1 MTGMRKNIPE
11 ARQPYRDPFL
21 LQGLLVAPA
30 AAFADALAPALL
42 IAFSYVCF
50 LLAVVPLSLLIP
62 KRVPFPVRILLY
74 SVLGG
79 LVYIPVALGCMFLFP
94 DVTPGLYLPLLPMMP
109 VLTFAHDRY
118 FAEKGAMRN
127 LLRMTVSAPPVLIGF
142 GIVREMLGSGT
153 LSGRTL
159 LQKPPL
165 PVLTTPAGGLLLLT
179 LVMIAAAVLTGEN
192 RKETAD
198 ADS

>member
-1 MTGMRKNIPE
+1 MKKNVPE

-21 LQGLLVAPA
+21 LQGLLVAPI
-30 AAFADALAPALL
+30 AAFADAFAPALL
-42 IAFSYVCF
+42 IAFGYVCI
-50 LLAVVPLSLLIP
+50 LLTVVPLSMLIP
-62 KRVPFPVRILLY
+62 RRVPFCVRLLLY
-74 SVLGG
+74 SVLGA

-94 DVTPGLYLPLLPMMP
+94 DVTPGLYLPLLPMLP
-109 VLTFAHDRY
+109 VLTFAHDRF
-118 FAEKGAMRN
+118 FAGKGAMRN
-127 LLRMTVSAPPVLIGF
+127 LLRMTLSAPPVILCF
-142 GIVREMLGSGT
+142 GAVREMLGSGT
-153 LSGRTL
+153 LSGCTL

-179 LVMIAAAVLTGEN
+179 LLMITAAVLKGEN